1 LEPASL
7 EALSVPPRK
16 LPDEKQHSE
25 IIKQGFV
32 QHRRRLK
39 LYLQRRAPPQLAN
52 DLVQEVYERLLRY
65 ASREPL
71 RDPIAYLYAVA
82 SNVAK
87 AANRRGNLR
96 LRRQSATRMAWRSTR
111 LMSVRTYRA
120 RYHRQQ
126 NRPWTV
132 GYLGH
137 IQALVQR
144 WEGAAILVA
153 TFILGALLHVYAQP
167 QALPTSDTALMSVH
181 ILIVNASGGAQPRG
195 ELSASAASE

>member
-1 LEPASL
+1 M
-7 EALSVPPRK
+7 PPRK

-25 IIKQGFV
+25 IIKQSFV

-87 AANRRGNLR
+87 AANRRGNLECRRFVSCDSTQIER
-96 LRRQSATRMAWRSTR
+96 LAHELKSLWVHEEGG
-111 LMSVRTYRA
+111 LDI
-120 RYHRQQ
+120 
-126 NRPWTV
+126 
-132 GYLGH
+132 LGADLER
-137 IQALVQR
+137 ALVQLPADCYLAIVR
-144 WEGAAILVA
+144 HRCDGWTYERIAAE
-153 TFILGALLHVYAQP
+153 LGITQNAVKNRMVRALNQLRKYYFGK
-167 QALPTSDTALMSVH
+167 S
-181 ILIVNASGGAQPRG
+181 
-195 ELSASAASE
+195 